1 MLHLYCSGSNPETQC
16 IVDPFSCPEV
26 AVSDEEV
33 ANVLKRYEHF
43 LRPNNGGITFSGGVS
58 SLLLCWLLFTAYE
71 TKLTIF
77 PSLIRSLSCSL
88 TLSAPC
94 SRKQRASVLQHV
106 SILVVM
112 EIQQYGTR
120 YVLLVR
126 ISYVLCFCSKN
137 SHPSFLPSFLPLMT
151 VSTSY

>member
-94 SRKQRASVLQHV
+94 SRKQRASVLQRVDTSGHGNPAIWNKV
-106 SILVVM
+106 RSACQNKLCIM
-112 EIQQYGTR
+112 
-120 YVLLVR
+120 LL
-126 ISYVLCFCSKN
+126 L
-137 SHPSFLPSFLPLMT
+137 
-151 VSTSY
+151 